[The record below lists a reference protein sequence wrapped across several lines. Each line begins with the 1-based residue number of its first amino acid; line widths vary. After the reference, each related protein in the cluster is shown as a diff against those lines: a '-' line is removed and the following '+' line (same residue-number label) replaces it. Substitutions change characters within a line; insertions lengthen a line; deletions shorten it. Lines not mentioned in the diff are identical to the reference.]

1 MLGDLRA
8 CPKYSE
14 STKSLFGRR
23 IAMEESTAKSLRS
36 RKMLTFPTVP
46 SLENSTSPRIGAE
59 LPAAAFSKSSFAI
72 FEQTSTSSFPS
83 PSIPYKIG
91 KETRRERVWQEREK
105 SGGGGI

>member
-36 RKMLTFPTVP
+36 RTMLTFPTVP

-59 LPAAAFSKSSFAI
+59 LPAAAFPNSSLAIFEQPSKSSFH
-72 FEQTSTSSFPS
+72 S
-83 PSIPYKIG
+83 PSTDRKRVVLG
-91 KETRRERVWQEREK
+91 RRGTARVK
-105 SGGGGI
+105 LG

>member
-36 RKMLTFPTVP
+36 RTMLTFPTVP

-59 LPAAAFSKSSFAI
+59 LPAAAFSNSSLAI
-72 FEQTSTSSFPS
+72 FEQPSRSEEHTSDLQSLMRNSYAVFYLKKQTHH
-83 PSIPYKIG
+83 
-91 KETRRERVWQEREK
+91 
-105 SGGGGI
+105 